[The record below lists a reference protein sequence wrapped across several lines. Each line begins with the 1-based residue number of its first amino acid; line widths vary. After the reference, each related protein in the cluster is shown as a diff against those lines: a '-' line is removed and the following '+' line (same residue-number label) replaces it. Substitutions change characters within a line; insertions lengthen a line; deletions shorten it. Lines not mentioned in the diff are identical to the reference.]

1 MSAQLSAAGVLAL
14 VAALSAALFWAR
26 RKGLG
31 FTSVTLAAL
40 ALGAGV
46 GLAFPHHADWLE
58 PIGKIYV
65 GLLGALV
72 GPLIVVSLLASVTSL
87 GSAAKLR
94 GIGLRSVGWLTL
106 TTLIAG
112 LLALG
117 LGLAFGVGRGAR
129 LTTQGLDPAEVEGR
143 LTPVGDVI
151 AGFFPTNLVADFG
164 QNKVVPIIVATS
176 AVAVAY
182 VLVAARRPDAVRP
195 FKDLVGALREI
206 VYKVVKFVIALTP
219 YAVLALVASATA
231 GGIGRGAIA
240 WSLVVLLAVSVLALA
255 IDTWVVNGVLL
266 RAFAKVRVG
275 AFFRRIAPAQLVGF
289 TTQSSV
295 GTLPAT
301 TEALTARIGVSQEVA
316 GFTAPLGATIGMPG
330 CSGIWPVIVAVYGAN
345 GLGLSYGPGDWAL
358 LVAVGLLVSLGTAG
372 VPGTATI
379 TSASTLAA
387 VGLPLEIVLLVV
399 PISAIVDTARTATNV
414 TAAAVASTIVARQT
428 GALDGRISLRRD
440 AFLADAAPSAPAPIS
455 GSAPT
460 RQHDA
465 APVTS

>member
-14 VAALSAALFWAR
+14 VAALSAGVFWAR
-26 RKGLG
+26 RKGAG
-31 FTSVTLAAL
+31 FTTVTLAAL
-40 ALGAGV
+40 VLGMGV
-46 GLAFPHHADWLE
+46 GVAFPHHAEWLK
-58 PIGKIYV
+58 PIGVIYV

-143 LTPVGDVI
+143 LAPVGEVI
-151 AGFFPTNLVADFG
+151 AGFFPANLVADFG
-164 QNKVVPIIVATS
+164 ENKVVPIIVATA

-182 VLVAARRPDAVRP
+182 VLVAAKRPDAVRP
-195 FKDLVGALREI
+195 FKDLVLALREI
-206 VYKVVKFVIALTP
+206 VYEVVGFVIKLTP

-231 GGIGRGAIA
+231 AGIGRGAIA
-240 WSLVVLLAVSVLALA
+240 RSLVVLLAVSVLALA
-255 IDTWVVNGVLL
+255 IDTWAVNGVLL
-266 RAFAKVRVG
+266 WAFANVRVG
-275 AFFRRIAPAQLVGF
+275 TFFRRIAPVQLVGF
-289 TTQSSV
+289 TTQSYV

-301 TEALTARIGVSQEVA
+301 TAALTGRIGVSQEVA

-330 CSGIWPVIVAVYGAN
+330 CSGIWPVIVAVYGVN
-345 GLGLSYGPGDWAL
+345 GLGLAYGPGDWAR
-358 LVAVGLLVSLGTAG
+358 LVAVGLLVSLGTAR
-372 VPGTATI
+372 VPGRATI

-387 VGLPLEIVLLVV
+387 VGLPLEIVPLVV
-399 PISAIVDTARTATNV
+399 PISAIVDTARTAANV
-414 TAAAVASTIVARQT
+414 TAAAVASTIVARQE
-428 GALDGRISLRRD
+428 GALDGQVSSRRHRSLPDAVPAPPASRD
-440 AFLADAAPSAPAPIS
+440 ASARDGKS
-455 GSAPT
+455 VSVG
-460 RQHDA
+460 R
-465 APVTS
+465 